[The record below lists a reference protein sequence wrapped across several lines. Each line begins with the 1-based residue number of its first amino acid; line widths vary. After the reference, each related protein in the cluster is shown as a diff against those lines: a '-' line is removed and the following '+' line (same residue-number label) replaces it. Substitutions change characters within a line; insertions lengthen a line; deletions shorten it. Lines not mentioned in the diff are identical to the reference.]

1 LAPCSVGRDVPA
13 AERTIAYFL
22 ARVYH
27 FARFSPNFSENPRS
41 RVRER
46 GIASPASEGFGD
58 GRRVRDA
65 GTRETGSSG
74 LVGIL
79 DPISL
84 SSLPERD
91 RKRRRKGRRR
101 RKRRR
106 QR

>member
-1 LAPCSVGRDVPA
+1 
-13 AERTIAYFL
+13 
-22 ARVYH
+22 
-27 FARFSPNFSENPRS
+27 
-41 RVRER
+41 VRER

-84 SSLPERD
+84 FLLRERD
-91 RKRRRKGRRR
+91 RERRREGRRRRRRR
-101 RKRRR
+101 RKR
-106 QR
+106 